1 MFAQDLKQVQLKVV
15 FQGLPKINRTIFQYI
30 YENYLKRR
38 SQIHGQ
44 AGMGS
49 GLLFSVSRLGARK
62 ISSKRPYYFILL
74 KTLVNHRYYGE
85 CPIALH

>member
-1 MFAQDLKQVQLKVV
+1 MSPQDLKQVLVKVV

-30 YENYLKRR
+30 YENYLKQR

-49 GLLFSVSRLGARK
+49 GLLVSVSRLGA
-62 ISSKRPYYFILL
+62 
-74 KTLVNHRYYGE
+74 
-85 CPIALH
+85 

>member
-49 GLLFSVSRLGARK
+49 GLLVSVSRLGARK
-62 ISSKRPYYFILL
+62 ISSKRPYHFILL
-74 KTLVNHRYYGE
+74 KTVNHRYYGE